1 MNAFL
6 TLINIIVLV
15 IFIVILHMMARKHIS
30 FAKRVFTALGIG
42 IVFGVLLHLAY
53 GTHSNIITSTSD
65 WFNIVGQGYVA
76 LLQMIV
82 MPLIFISIVA
92 AFTKIQIGEKFAKI
106 GSLIFIFL
114 IGTVTIAAIVGV
126 VYALVFGL
134 DASTI
139 NLGNAEQARGSEIA
153 KQAKDLTAHTLP
165 QQILELL
172 PKNPFLDFTGQ
183 RATSTIAVVI
193 FASFIGFAYLRVARK
208 QPDHGE
214 LLKRAIDAIYSL
226 VMAIV
231 TFVLR
236 LTPYGVLAIMANTL
250 STSDFGAIWT
260 LGKFLIASY
269 AALITMYIIH
279 LIILSL
285 LGISP
290 IRYVKKTLE
299 VLIFAF
305 TSRSSAGALPL
316 NVQTQTRRLGVPE
329 GIANFAATFGLSIGQ
344 NGCAGIYPAML
355 AIMVAPVA
363 NVEIDLQFIVT
374 LIAVVIISSFGV
386 AGVGGGATFAS
397 ILVLSTLN
405 LPVALAGVL
414 ISVEPLIDMGR
425 TALNVNDSMLAGTGT
440 AKLTK
445 HWDKDTFESNDNAAS
460 IAPTSKPSVEP
471 YAFSISVSAC

>member
-42 IVFGVLLHLAY
+42 IVFGVLLHLVY
-53 GTHSNIITSTSD
+53 GTHSNVITSTSD

-214 LLKRAIDAIYSL
+214 LLKSAIDAIYSL

-279 LIILSL
+279 LVILSL

-386 AGVGGGATFAS
+386 AGVGGGTTFAS

-445 HWDKDTFESNDNAAS
+445 HWDKDTFDSNDNAAL
-460 IAPTSKPSVEP
+460 TSH
-471 YAFSISVSAC
+471 

>member
-42 IVFGVLLHLAY
+42 IVFGVLLHLVY
-53 GTHSNIITSTSD
+53 GTHSNVITSTSD

-153 KQAKDLTAHTLP
+153 KQAKDLTTHTLP

-445 HWDKDTFESNDNAAS
+445 HWDKDTFDSNDNAAL
-460 IAPTSKPSVEP
+460 TSH
-471 YAFSISVSAC
+471 

>member
-42 IVFGVLLHLAY
+42 IVFGVLLHLVY
-53 GTHSNIITSTSD
+53 GTHSNVITSTSD

-269 AALITMYIIH
+269 AALITMCIIH
-279 LIILSL
+279 LVILSL

-445 HWDKDTFESNDNAAS
+445 HWDKDTFESNDNAAL
-460 IAPTSKPSVEP
+460 TSH
-471 YAFSISVSAC
+471 

>member
-42 IVFGVLLHLAY
+42 IVFGVLLHLVY
-53 GTHSNIITSTSD
+53 GTHSNVITSTSD

-114 IGTVTIAAIVGV
+114 IGTVTIAVIVGV

-290 IRYVKKTLE
+290 IRYIKKTLE

-445 HWDKDTFESNDNAAS
+445 HWDKDTFESNDNAAL
-460 IAPTSKPSVEP
+460 TSH
-471 YAFSISVSAC
+471 

>member
-42 IVFGVLLHLAY
+42 IVFGVLLHLVY
-53 GTHSNIITSTSD
+53 GTHSNVITSTSD

-290 IRYVKKTLE
+290 IRYIKKTLE

-316 NVQTQTRRLGVPE
+316 NVQTQTKRLGVPE

-445 HWDKDTFESNDNAAS
+445 HWDKDTFESNDNAAL
-460 IAPTSKPSVEP
+460 TSH
-471 YAFSISVSAC
+471 

>member
-42 IVFGVLLHLAY
+42 IVFGVLLHLIY
-53 GTHSNIITSTSD
+53 GTHSNVITSTSD

-76 LLQMIV
+76 LLQMIF

-445 HWDKDTFESNDNAAS
+445 HWDKDTFDSNDNAAL
-460 IAPTSKPSVEP
+460 TSH
-471 YAFSISVSAC
+471 

>member
-53 GTHSNIITSTSD
+53 GTHSNVITSTSD

-208 QPDHGE
+208 QSDHGE

-279 LIILSL
+279 LVILSL

-316 NVQTQTRRLGVPE
+316 NIQTQTRRLGVPE

-445 HWDKDTFESNDNAAS
+445 H
-460 IAPTSKPSVEP
+460 
-471 YAFSISVSAC
+471 

>member
-42 IVFGVLLHLAY
+42 IIFGVLLHLIY

-106 GSLIFIFL
+106 GSLIFVFL

-126 VYALVFGL
+126 VYALAFGL

-445 HWDKDTFESNDNAAS
+445 HWDKDTFESNDSAAL
-460 IAPTSKPSVEP
+460 TSH
-471 YAFSISVSAC
+471 

>member
-153 KQAKDLTAHTLP
+153 KQAKDFTAHTLP

-445 HWDKDTFESNDNAAS
+445 HWDKDTFESNDNAAL
-460 IAPTSKPSVEP
+460 TSH
-471 YAFSISVSAC
+471 

>member
-42 IVFGVLLHLAY
+42 IVFGVLLHLVY
-53 GTHSNIITSTSD
+53 GTHSNVITSTSD

-299 VLIFAF
+299 ILIFAF

-445 HWDKDTFESNDNAAS
+445 HWDKDTFESNDNAAL
-460 IAPTSKPSVEP
+460 TSH
-471 YAFSISVSAC
+471 

>member
-42 IVFGVLLHLAY
+42 IIFGVLLHLIY

-106 GSLIFIFL
+106 GSLIFVFL

-440 AKLTK
+440 TKLTK
-445 HWDKDTFESNDNAAS
+445 HWDKDTFESNDSAAL
-460 IAPTSKPSVEP
+460 TSH
-471 YAFSISVSAC
+471 

>member
-42 IVFGVLLHLAY
+42 IVFGVLLHLVY
-53 GTHSNIITSTSD
+53 GTHSNVITSTSD

-374 LIAVVIISSFGV
+374 LIAVVIINSFGV

-445 HWDKDTFESNDNAAS
+445 HWDKDTFESNDNAAL
-460 IAPTSKPSVEP
+460 TSH
-471 YAFSISVSAC
+471 

>member
-236 LTPYGVLAIMANTL
+236 LTPYGVLTIMANTL

-445 HWDKDTFESNDNAAS
+445 HWDKDTFESNDNAAL
-460 IAPTSKPSVEP
+460 TSH
-471 YAFSISVSAC
+471 

>member
-6 TLINIIVLV
+6 TLINVVALI
-15 IFIVILHMMARKHIS
+15 IFIIILHLMARKHVS

-42 IVFGVLLHLAY
+42 IVFGVLLHLVY
-53 GTHSNIITSTSD
+53 GTNSNIITSTSD
-65 WFNIVGQGYVA
+65 WYNIVGQGYVA

-106 GSLIFIFL
+106 GSFIFMFL

-126 VYALVFGL
+126 VYALLFGL

-193 FASFIGFAYLRVARK
+193 FASFVGFAYLRVARK
-208 QPDHGE
+208 QPEHGE

-279 LIILSL
+279 LIILSV

-355 AIMVAPVA
+355 AIMVAPIA

-425 TALNVNDSMLAGTGT
+425 TALNVNDAMLAGTGT

-445 HWDKDTFESNDNAAS
+445 HWDKDTFESNDDAAL
-460 IAPTSKPSVEP
+460 TSQ
-471 YAFSISVSAC
+471 

>member
-42 IVFGVLLHLAY
+42 IVFGVLLHLVY
-53 GTHSNIITSTSD
+53 GTHSNVITSTSD

-290 IRYVKKTLE
+290 IRYFKKTLE

-344 NGCAGIYPAML
+344 NGCAGVYPAML

-445 HWDKDTFESNDNAAS
+445 HWDKDTFESNDNAAL
-460 IAPTSKPSVEP
+460 TSH
-471 YAFSISVSAC
+471 

>member
-42 IVFGVLLHLAY
+42 IIFGVLLHLIY

-106 GSLIFIFL
+106 GSLIFVFL

-193 FASFIGFAYLRVARK
+193 FASFIGFAYLRVERK

-445 HWDKDTFESNDNAAS
+445 HWDKDTFESNDSAAL
-460 IAPTSKPSVEP
+460 TSH
-471 YAFSISVSAC
+471 

>member
-42 IVFGVLLHLAY
+42 IVFGVLLHLVY
-53 GTHSNIITSTSD
+53 GTHSNVITSTSD

-397 ILVLSTLN
+397 ILVLSMLN

-445 HWDKDTFESNDNAAS
+445 HWDKNTFDSNDNAAL
-460 IAPTSKPSVEP
+460 TSH
-471 YAFSISVSAC
+471 

>member
-42 IVFGVLLHLAY
+42 IVFGVLLHLVY
-53 GTHSNIITSTSD
+53 GTHSNVITSTSD

-126 VYALVFGL
+126 VYALMFGL

-290 IRYVKKTLE
+290 IRYIKKTLE
-299 VLIFAF
+299 VLIFAS
-305 TSRSSAGALPL
+305 TSRSSAGTLPL

-445 HWDKDTFESNDNAAS
+445 HWDKDTFESNDNAAL
-460 IAPTSKPSVEP
+460 TSH
-471 YAFSISVSAC
+471 

>member
-42 IVFGVLLHLAY
+42 IVFGVLLHLVY
-53 GTHSNIITSTSD
+53 GTHSNVITSTSD

-126 VYALVFGL
+126 VYALMFGL

-290 IRYVKKTLE
+290 IRYIKKTLE

-305 TSRSSAGALPL
+305 TSRSSAGTLPL

-374 LIAVVIISSFGV
+374 LIAVVIISSFVV

-445 HWDKDTFESNDNAAS
+445 HWDKDTFESNDNAAL
-460 IAPTSKPSVEP
+460 TSH
-471 YAFSISVSAC
+471 

>member
-42 IVFGVLLHLAY
+42 IVFGVLLHLVY
-53 GTHSNIITSTSD
+53 GTHSNVITSTSD

-126 VYALVFGL
+126 VYALMFGL

-290 IRYVKKTLE
+290 IRYIKKTLE

-305 TSRSSAGALPL
+305 TSRSSAGTLPL

-425 TALNVNDSMLAGTGT
+425 TALNVNDSMLDGTGT

-445 HWDKDTFESNDNAAS
+445 HWDKDTFESNDNAAL
-460 IAPTSKPSVEP
+460 TSH
-471 YAFSISVSAC
+471 

>member
-42 IVFGVLLHLAY
+42 IIFGVLLHLIY

-106 GSLIFIFL
+106 GSLIFVFL

-329 GIANFAATFGLSIGQ
+329 GIANFAVTFGLSIGQ

-445 HWDKDTFESNDNAAS
+445 HWDKDTFESNDSAAL
-460 IAPTSKPSVEP
+460 TSH
-471 YAFSISVSAC
+471 

>member
-42 IVFGVLLHLAY
+42 IVFGVLLHLIY
-53 GTHSNIITSTSD
+53 GTHSNVIASTSD

-445 HWDKDTFESNDNAAS
+445 HWDKDTFDSNDNAAL
-460 IAPTSKPSVEP
+460 TSH
-471 YAFSISVSAC
+471 

>member
-42 IVFGVLLHLAY
+42 IVFGVLLHLVY
-53 GTHSNIITSTSD
+53 GTHSNVITSTSD

-126 VYALVFGL
+126 VYALMFGL

-290 IRYVKKTLE
+290 IRYIKKTLE

-305 TSRSSAGALPL
+305 TSRSSAGTLPL

-344 NGCAGIYPAML
+344 NGCAGIYPGML

-445 HWDKDTFESNDNAAS
+445 HWDKDTFESNDNAAL
-460 IAPTSKPSVEP
+460 TSH
-471 YAFSISVSAC
+471 

>member
-1 MNAFL
+1 MVA
-6 TLINIIVLV
+6 LV
-15 IFIVILHMMARKHIS
+15 IFIIVLHLMARKHVS

-42 IVFGVLLHLAY
+42 IVFGVLLHLVY
-53 GTHSNIITSTSD
+53 GTNSNIITSTSD
-65 WFNIVGQGYVA
+65 WYNIVGQGYVA

-106 GSLIFIFL
+106 GSFIFMFL

-126 VYALVFGL
+126 VYALLFGL

-193 FASFIGFAYLRVARK
+193 FASFVGFAYLRVARK
-208 QPDHGE
+208 QPEHGE

-279 LIILSL
+279 LIILSV

-425 TALNVNDSMLAGTGT
+425 TALNVNDAMLAGTGT

-445 HWDKDTFESNDNAAS
+445 HWDKDTFESNDDAAL
-460 IAPTSKPSVEP
+460 TSH
-471 YAFSISVSAC
+471 

>member
-1 MNAFL
+1 MNTFL
-6 TLINIIVLV
+6 TVVNIVALV
-15 IFIVILHMMARKHIS
+15 IFIIVLHLMARKHVS

-42 IVFGVLLHLAY
+42 IVFGVLLHLVY
-53 GTHSNIITSTSD
+53 GTNSNIITSTSD
-65 WFNIVGQGYVA
+65 WYNIVGQGYVA

-106 GSLIFIFL
+106 GSFIFMFL

-126 VYALVFGL
+126 VYALLFGL

-193 FASFIGFAYLRVARK
+193 FASFVGFAYLRVARK
-208 QPDHGE
+208 QPEHGE

-279 LIILSL
+279 LIILSV

-405 LPVALAGVL
+405 LPVALAGML

-425 TALNVNDSMLAGTGT
+425 TALNVNDAILAGTGT

-445 HWDKDTFESNDNAAS
+445 HWDKDTFESNDDAAL
-460 IAPTSKPSVEP
+460 TSH
-471 YAFSISVSAC
+471 

>member
-42 IVFGVLLHLAY
+42 IVFGVLLHLVY
-53 GTHSNIITSTSD
+53 GTHSNVITSTSD

-126 VYALVFGL
+126 VYALMFGL

-153 KQAKDLTAHTLP
+153 KQAKDLTAHKLP

-290 IRYVKKTLE
+290 IRYIKKTLE

-305 TSRSSAGALPL
+305 TSRSSAGTLPL

-445 HWDKDTFESNDNAAS
+445 HWDKDTFESNDNAAL
-460 IAPTSKPSVEP
+460 TSH
-471 YAFSISVSAC
+471 

>member
-42 IVFGVLLHLAY
+42 IVFGVLLHLVY
-53 GTHSNIITSTSD
+53 GTHSNVITSTSD

-269 AALITMYIIH
+269 AALITMYIIY

-445 HWDKDTFESNDNAAS
+445 HWDKDTFESNDNAAL
-460 IAPTSKPSVEP
+460 TSH
-471 YAFSISVSAC
+471 

>member
-236 LTPYGVLAIMANTL
+236 LTPYGVLAIMVNTL

-445 HWDKDTFESNDNAAS
+445 HWDKDTFESNDNAAL
-460 IAPTSKPSVEP
+460 TSH
-471 YAFSISVSAC
+471 

>member
-6 TLINIIVLV
+6 TLINVIVLL
-15 IFIVILHMMARKHIS
+15 IFIVILHMMARKHVS

-42 IVFGVLLHLAY
+42 IVFGVLIHLIY
-53 GTHSNIITSTSD
+53 GTHSNIITTTSD

-106 GSLIFIFL
+106 GSLIFMFL

-126 VYALVFGL
+126 VYALLFGL

-193 FASFIGFAYLRVARK
+193 FASFVGFAYLRVARK
-208 QPDHGE
+208 QPEHGK
-214 LLKRAIDAIYSL
+214 LLRRAIDAIYSL

-250 STSDFGAIWT
+250 ATSDFGAIWT

-279 LIILSL
+279 LIILSA

-355 AIMVAPVA
+355 AIMVAPIA
-363 NVEIDLQFIVT
+363 NVDIDLQFIVT

-440 AKLTK
+440 AKLPK
-445 HWDKDTFESNDNAAS
+445 HWDKDTFESNDNVAL
-460 IAPTSKPSVEP
+460 TSH
-471 YAFSISVSAC
+471 

>member
-30 FAKRVFTALGIG
+30 FAKRVFTSLGIG
-42 IVFGVLLHLAY
+42 IVFGVLLHVVY
-53 GTHSNIITSTSD
+53 GTHSNVITSTSD

-445 HWDKDTFESNDNAAS
+445 HWDKDTFDSNDNAAL
-460 IAPTSKPSVEP
+460 TSH
-471 YAFSISVSAC
+471 

>member
-42 IVFGVLLHLAY
+42 IVFGVLLHLVY
-53 GTHSNIITSTSD
+53 GTHSNVITSTSD

-386 AGVGGGATFAS
+386 AGVGGEATFAS

-445 HWDKDTFESNDNAAS
+445 HWDKDTFDSNDNAAL
-460 IAPTSKPSVEP
+460 TSH
-471 YAFSISVSAC
+471 

>member
-42 IVFGVLLHLAY
+42 IVFGVLLHLVY
-53 GTHSNIITSTSD
+53 GTHSNVITSTSD

-92 AFTKIQIGEKFAKI
+92 AFTKIQIGEKFAKT

-445 HWDKDTFESNDNAAS
+445 HWDKDTFESNDNAAL
-460 IAPTSKPSVEP
+460 TSH
-471 YAFSISVSAC
+471 